1 MTDMPER
8 EQHTFKEK
16 KQIVVE
22 CVNYLNAAFCETG
35 LGDKGSALLKAQ
47 DHVVCLERDLIEW
60 GWMQE
65 EELQYGRDWR
75 LNDD

>member
-1 MTDMPER
+1 MTNMPER

-16 KQIVVE
+16 ADSSRVCKLFE
-22 CVNYLNAAFCETG
+22 RGFCETG

-47 DHVVCLERDLIEW
+47 DHVVCLERDLIKW

-65 EELQYGRDWR
+65 EGNYNTAEIGD
-75 LNDD
+75 